1 MGDRPPTTLADVD
14 VVDSGFNGG
23 DPLHSAT
30 PSVRSPRR
38 LLASLRVLDLSG
50 DDGDA
55 VTRLLADLG
64 ADVLKVE
71 PPGGSPSR
79 TQSPT
84 LRGTSLRFALHNANK
99 RSTMLDPFQP
109 NDRTR
114 LVELAGSADI
124 VVDSG
129 NPGQAAAY
137 GTSCAD
143 LADRYPQLVALSVTD
158 FGATGPR
165 SSWRAT
171 DPVLYALSGALSR
184 SGPTTGTPV
193 LPPEGIAS
201 ATAAVQAAWA
211 TLVAYYNRLR
221 CGTGDYIDFARFD
234 AVVMALDPTF
244 GAHGQAAAGIRR
256 PDRWRGRP
264 KNQDAYP
271 IYACKDGYVRIC
283 VMSPRQWRG
292 LRRWIGE
299 PEEFQ
304 DPKYDVVAARF
315 AAWPQIGKL
324 VQRLFAEQTMKEL
337 VSAGQAHGVPIA
349 AVLSP
354 AQILASDHFQAVGAI
369 ADAELVPGVH
379 ARVPAGYFAVDGRH
393 SGFRAPTPPAGHDE
407 ARWLAGP
414 AATISPRNVSR
425 PFDGLRIIDLGVIVA
440 GGELSRLFGDLGA
453 EVIKVESAAY
463 PDGLRQTRVGEAM
476 TESFAWTHRNNLAF
490 GVDLR
495 SAQGK
500 QIFSRLVVDA
510 DAVFANFKPGTLAAL
525 DFPYETLHALNR
537 RVVLAE
543 SSAFGD
549 TGPWSE
555 RMGYGPLVRATA
567 GVSKLWTSHDDQDAQ
582 PGQPGQPASGS
593 RHRFYDATTIF
604 PDHVVGRI
612 TAIGALAALIHSER
626 TGEGARVHVSQTEA
640 VVNQLDARYVT
651 DAVRAA
657 GHADLRDDTSMHD
670 VYPCA
675 GDDEWCV
682 ISIRTDADWRS
693 ATAVFGLPELA
704 DDERFATGGAR
715 IAHRHELLAQVS
727 AWTRTRPP
735 LQVAEALQS
744 AGIPAGQMNRPPDV
758 LEDPQLRA
766 RKLFTDM
773 THPLFDHPLPAETG
787 PAPFRHIPP
796 APQRPAPLPGQ
807 DTREIC
813 HKILGMSSEETERL
827 INDGVLF
834 ASTDTA

>member
-1 MGDRPPTTLADVD
+1 VGRNRPNYAGLVPGDVD
-14 VVDSGFNGG
+14 MVDTEG
-23 DPLHSAT
+23 
-30 PSVRSPRR
+30 

-50 DDGDA
+50 DDGDP

-79 TQSPT
+79 SKLPT
-84 LRGTSLRFALHNANK
+84 LRGASLRFALHNANK
-99 RSTMLDPFQP
+99 RGTVLDPSDP
-109 NDRTR
+109 NDRDR
-114 LVELAGSADI
+114 LVQLAGSTDI
-124 VVDSG
+124 VIDSG
-129 NPGQAAAY
+129 IPGQAAAY

-143 LADRYPQLVALSVTD
+143 LADRFPQLVALSVTD
-158 FGATGPR
+158 FGTTGPR

-171 DPVLYALSGALSR
+171 DPVLYALSGSLAR

-193 LPPEGIAS
+193 SPPDGIAS

-211 TLVAYYNRLR
+211 ALVAYYNRLH
-221 CGTGDYIDFARFD
+221 CGTGDYIDFSRFE
-234 AVVMALDPTF
+234 AVVMALDPAF

-271 IYACKDGYVRIC
+271 IYPCQDGYVRIC

-292 LRRWIGE
+292 LRRWLGQ
-299 PEEFQ
+299 PEDFQ
-304 DPKYDVVAARF
+304 DPKYDVIAARF
-315 AAWPQIGKL
+315 AAWPKIGVL
-324 VQRLFAEQTMKEL
+324 VQQLFAGQTMKAL
-337 VSAGQAHGVPIA
+337 VSAGQAHGVPIS

-379 ARVPAGYFAVDGRH
+379 ASVPAGYFAVNGQH
-393 SGFRAPTPPAGHDE
+393 IGLRAPAPLAGQHE
-407 ARWLAGP
+407 ARWLAEP
-414 AATISPRNVSR
+414 AAVPAGGKSGQR
-425 PFDGLRIIDLGVIVA
+425 PFEGLRIIDLGIIVA
-440 GGELSRLFGDLGA
+440 GGELSRLFADLGA

-463 PDGLRQTRVGEAM
+463 PDGLRQARVGEAM
-476 TESFAWTHRNNLAF
+476 SESFAWTHRNNLAF

-495 SAQGK
+495 SKEGN
-500 QIFSRLVVDA
+500 QIFRRLVTHA

-525 DFPYETLHALNR
+525 GFPYDTLHVLNR

-549 TGPWSE
+549 SGPWSS

-567 GVSKLWTSHDDQDAQ
+567 GVSKLWTDHDDDGAQ
-582 PGQPGQPASGS
+582 PDRPAESS
-593 RHRFYDATTIF
+593 RHRFYDATTVF

-612 TAIGALAALIHSER
+612 TAIGALAALIHRDR
-626 TGEGARVHVSQTEA
+626 TGTGARVHVSQAEA

-651 DAVRAA
+651 DAVRAD
-657 GHADLRDDTSMHD
+657 GQADLRDDTSVHE
-670 VYPCA
+670 VCPCA

-693 ATAVFGLPELA
+693 ASAVFGVPELA
-704 DDERFATGGAR
+704 GDARFATGEAR
-715 IAHRHELLAQVS
+715 LAHREELLAQVS
-727 AWTRTRPP
+727 AWTRGRTPV
-735 LQVAEALQS
+735 QVAEALQS
-744 AGIPAGQMNRPPDV
+744 AGIPAGQMSRPPDV
-758 LEDPQLRA
+758 LEDPQLRE
-766 RKLFTDM
+766 RKLFSDM
-773 THPLFDHPLPAETG
+773 RHPLFDHPLPAETG

-813 HKILGMSSEETERL
+813 HKVLGMSSDETEQL
-827 INDGVLF
+827 INSRVLF

>member
-1 MGDRPPTTLADVD
+1 VD
-14 VVDSGFNGG
+14 VVDS
-23 DPLHSAT
+23 S
-30 PSVRSPRR
+30 RSSRR
-38 LLASLRVLDLSG
+38 LLGSVRVLDLSG

-79 TQSPT
+79 TRAPT
-84 LRGTSLRFALHNANK
+84 LRGASLRFALHNANK
-99 RSTMLDPFQP
+99 RSTVLDPAELD
-109 NDRTR
+109 DRTR
-114 LVELAGSADI
+114 LVELAGSAD
-124 VVDSG
+124 VLVDSG

-137 GTSCAD
+137 GISCPD
-143 LADRYPQLVALSVTD
+143 LADRYPQLVALSITD
-158 FGATGPR
+158 FGTTGPR
-165 SSWRAT
+165 SSWQAT
-171 DPVLYALSGALSR
+171 DPVLYALSGSLSR

-193 LPPEGIAS
+193 LPPDGIAS

-234 AVVMALDPTF
+234 AVVMALDPVF
-244 GAHGQAAAGIRR
+244 GAHGQAAAGLRGSN
-256 PDRWRGRP
+256 RWRGRP

-271 IYACKDGYVRIC
+271 IYPCQDGYVRLC
-283 VMSPRQWRG
+283 VLSPRQWRG
-292 LRRWIGE
+292 LRRWLGE

-304 DPKYDVVAARF
+304 DPKYDVLAARF
-315 AAWPQIGKL
+315 AAWPQIGAL
-324 VQRLFAEQTMKEL
+324 VQQLFAGQTMKAL
-337 VSAGQAHGVPIA
+337 VPAGQAHGVPIA

-354 AQILASDHFQAVGAI
+354 AQILASDHFQSVGAI

-379 ARVPAGYFAVDGRH
+379 ACVPTGYFAIDGQH
-393 SGFRAPTPPAGHDE
+393 IGFRAPTPPVGHDE
-407 ARWLAGP
+407 ARWLGGP
-414 AATISPRNVSR
+414 AAAPAPRTVSR
-425 PFDGLRIIDLGVIVA
+425 PFEGLRILDLGVIVA
-440 GGELSRLFGDLGA
+440 GGELSRLYGDLGA

-463 PDGLRQTRVGEAM
+463 PDGLRQVRVGEAM
-476 TESFAWTHRNNLAF
+476 SESFAWTHRNNLAF

-495 SAQGK
+495 SAEGK
-500 QIFSRLVVDA
+500 QIFSRLVADA

-525 DFPYETLHALNR
+525 DFPYEKLHALNR

-549 TGPWSE
+549 TGPWSN

-567 GVSKLWTSHDDQDAQ
+567 GVSKLWTDHDDQGAQ
-582 PGQPGQPASGS
+582 PDRPADGS

-604 PDHVVGRI
+604 PDHAVGRI
-612 TAIGALAALIHSER
+612 TAIGALAALIHRDR
-626 TGEGARVHVSQTEA
+626 TGEGTRVHVSQTEA
-640 VVNQLDARYVT
+640 VVNQLDVRYVT
-651 DAVRAA
+651 DAIRTAGNAA
-657 GHADLRDDTSMHD
+657 LRDDTSVHD

-693 ATAVFGLPELA
+693 ATAVFGLSELA
-704 DDERFATGGAR
+704 GDERFATCEAR
-715 IAHRHELLAQVS
+715 VAHRDELLAQVS
-727 AWTRTRPP
+727 AWTRTRAP

-744 AGIPAGQMNRPPDV
+744 AGVPAGQMNRPHDI
-758 LEDPQLRA
+758 LDDPQLRV
-766 RKLFTDM
+766 RKPFSDM
-773 THPLFDHPLPAETG
+773 VHPLFDHPLPAETG

-807 DTREIC
+807 HTREIC
-813 HKILGMSSEETERL
+813 HKILGMSSDETERL
-827 INDGVLF
+827 INDGALF